1 MDTFLKKII
10 ITNNLEW
17 LLHSIILI
25 HRIKNLLFQ
34 IIKIIHIKLKNNNLD
49 ILDPEHLLLEDLP
62 RVEIQHYLVMAK
74 YKIINLKELLKTTL
88 LELEIKTILM
98 EMKFQKLEIKEL
110 KDMMN
115 LLFWYKTEK
124 KKNNFLMEIRLQKD
138 IKINKITQLI
148 DQITIKIQSMNVSK
162 K

>member
-10 ITNNLEW
+10 IANNLEW

-25 HRIKNLLFQ
+25 HKIKNLLLQ
-34 IIKIIHIKLKNNNLD
+34 LIKIIHIKLKNNNLD
-49 ILDPEHLLLEDLP
+49 ILDQEHLLLEDLP
-62 RVEIQHYLVMAK
+62 RVEIQHYLVIIN
-74 YKIINLKELLKTTL
+74 YKIINLKELLKTIL

-98 EMKFQKLEIKEL
+98 EMKFQKLEIEEL
-110 KDMMN
+110 LDMMN
-115 LLFWYKTEK
+115 LLFWCKTEK
-124 KKNNFLMEIRLQKD
+124 KKNNFLMEIRLQKN

-148 DQITIKIQSMNVSK
+148 DQITIKIQFMNVSK